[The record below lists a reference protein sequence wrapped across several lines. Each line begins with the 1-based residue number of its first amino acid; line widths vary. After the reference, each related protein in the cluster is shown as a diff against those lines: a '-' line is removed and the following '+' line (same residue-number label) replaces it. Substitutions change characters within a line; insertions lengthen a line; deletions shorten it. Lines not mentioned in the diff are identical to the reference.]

1 MKLLNYTLFYLS
13 ATLFAIVSL
22 WAVLF
27 YFQLLNQVKFTIDE
41 GLANYKILI
50 IDKLKDDSQLI
61 PQDSFGDK
69 NYIVKSVNEEY
80 ALQIRD
86 TYKDTLIF
94 STVKNI
100 FESNRLLTTAFVAED
115 GLYYEMQVI
124 SQELDRN
131 KLIKELATSLLWL
144 YLFLLICILLV
155 NNFVLK
161 NAWKPFYELL
171 NYLKDFRLDKGSLNE
186 PAKTK
191 IKEFS
196 ILNET
201 ILKLL
206 KDNVDVYSSQKQF
219 IENAS
224 HELQTPLAIGINKLE
239 LLADEKDLSDGNI
252 KKIGN
257 IIQTLQSLA
266 DLNKSLLLIS
276 KIENKQFLVEER
288 VNFDEIFIRIIE
300 DFTDFT
306 EYRKIEIIYEKEGD
320 WILMMNKNLAEILIM
335 NLVKNAIIHNQQGG
349 EIGIKLSSSQF
360 KIKNTSDVPT
370 LPADKIFK
378 RFSKSQNKT
387 GSTGLG
393 LAIAKAITDV
403 SGLSLTYSYI
413 GKHIF
418 KVGSKPQ

>member
-50 IDKLKDDSQLI
+50 IDILKNDSQLI
-61 PQDSFGDK
+61 SQDSFGDR
-69 NYIVKSVNEEY
+69 NYIVKTVNEEY

-94 STVKNI
+94 SNVKNI
-100 FESNRLLTTAFVAED
+100 FERNRLLTTAFVAED
-115 GLYYEMQVI
+115 GLYYEMKVV

-144 YLFLLICILLV
+144 YLFLLISILLV

-161 NAWKPFYELL
+161 KTWKPFYELL
-171 NYLKDFRLDKGSLNE
+171 NYLRDFRLDKSSLNK
-186 PAKTK
+186 PSKTK
-191 IKEFS
+191 IKEFT

-201 ILKLL
+201 VLKLL
-206 KDNVDVYSSQKQF
+206 KENVDTYSSQKQF

-239 LLADEKDLSDGNI
+239 MLAGEQYLSDEHI

-257 IIQTLQSLA
+257 IIQTLQGLA

-276 KIENKQFLVEER
+276 KIENKQFLEEEQI
-288 VNFDEIFIRIIE
+288 NFDEIFTRILD
-300 DFTDFT
+300 DFSDFT
-306 EYRKIEIIYEKEGD
+306 EYRKIEIKYEKEGD
-320 WILMMNKNLAEILIM
+320 WIFKMNKNLAEILII
-335 NLVKNAIIHNQQGG
+335 NLVKNAIIHNQPGG
-349 EIGIKLSSSQF
+349 EIVIKLSSFQF
-360 KIKNTSDVPT
+360 AIENTSDESA

-378 RFSKSQNKT
+378 RFSKNQNKK

-403 SGLSLTYSYI
+403 SGLSLNYSYT

-418 KVGSKPQ
+418 KVGSETQ

>member
-276 KIENKQFLVEER
+276 KIENKQFLVEEQ
-288 VNFDEIFIRIIE
+288 VNFDDIFTRIIN
-300 DFTDFT
+300 DFSDFT
-306 EYRKIEIIYEKEGD
+306 EYRKIEINYKKE
-320 WILMMNKNLAEILIM
+320 
-335 NLVKNAIIHNQQGG
+335 
-349 EIGIKLSSSQF
+349 
-360 KIKNTSDVPT
+360 
-370 LPADKIFK
+370 
-378 RFSKSQNKT
+378 
-387 GSTGLG
+387 
-393 LAIAKAITDV
+393 
-403 SGLSLTYSYI
+403 
-413 GKHIF
+413 
-418 KVGSKPQ
+418 

>member
-276 KIENKQFLVEER
+276 KIENKQFLVEEQ
-288 VNFDEIFIRIIE
+288 VNFDDIFTRIIN
-300 DFTDFT
+300 DFSDFT
-306 EYRKIEIIYEKEGD
+306 EYRKIEINYKKEGD
-320 WILMMNKNLAEILIM
+320 LIFKMNKNLAEILIM
-335 NLVKNAIIHNQQGG
+335 NLVKNAIIHNQPGG
-349 EIGIKLSSSQF
+349 EIAIKLSSSQF
-360 KIKNTSDVPT
+360 TIENTSDE
-370 LPADKIFK
+370 PALSTDEIFK

-393 LAIAKAITDV
+393 LAIAKTITDV
-403 SGLSLTYSYI
+403 SGLSIKYSYT
-413 GKHIF
+413 GEHIF
-418 KVGSKPQ
+418 KVGSEPE